1 MQDFIFYVA
10 TCPNGLDDFEE
21 YKGLKRLPVGAM
33 RIVISADS
41 WDENG
46 KATYH
51 ASDLQVSMLKEWMA
65 GQFDMRGY
73 AINPDAFT
81 PEQLHGLLAR
91 SWRFPFRLD
100 GELPPPREP
109 ETIPYI
115 S

>member
-10 TCPNGLDDFEE
+10 TCPNGLDDFEK
-21 YKGLKRLPVGAM
+21 YKGLKRLPVGVM

-73 AINPDAFT
+73 AIRGCPACFLILKGMVISSHETN
-81 PEQLHGLLAR
+81 
-91 SWRFPFRLD
+91 RF
-100 GELPPPREP
+100 
-109 ETIPYI
+109 